1 MPLNELAV
9 PNRVVGVRSV
19 KRALLAGN
27 LRKLFLAADARTS
40 LVEGLE
46 RMAREAGIKVE
57 WADSMVLLGRACA
70 IGRGAA
76 AAGIA
81 IRKDSPLTKTGDLKE
96 Q

>member
-9 PNRVVGVRSV
+9 PNRLVGVRSV

-40 LVEGLE
+40 LVEDLE
-46 RMAREAGIKVE
+46 RMAREAGIQVE
-57 WADSMVLLGRACA
+57 WADSMVMLGRACA

-76 AAGIA
+76 AAGVA
-81 IRKDSPLTKTGDLKE
+81 IRKSSPIIGTGDLKE